1 MNPTYLLGG
10 GMLGSYYLLRIGT
23 MVGVGRGIEGWNH
36 LSLPQSDS
44 HLSQS
49 SVTGDKGG
57 GILRL

>member
-1 MNPTYLLGG
+1 
-10 GMLGSYYLLRIGT
+10 
-23 MVGVGRGIEGWNH
+23 MVGVGKGVEGWNH

-49 SVTGDKGG
+49 SVTADKGG